1 MTRASS
7 SASLPSAAGHDG
19 VPVLPRAGRKQDK
32 DGLLPRE
39 AARPEEDFR
48 VSVRTTTL
56 ANGMTVITDAMP
68 HLESAS
74 LGVWVKAG
82 SRSESREEHG
92 ISHLLEHMA
101 FKGTETRS
109 SLQIAEAIENVG
121 GDLNAATSIEHT
133 GYFARVLKEDVGLAG
148 DILADILQNS
158 VLDDDELAREQQVIV
173 QEIGA
178 ARDNPD
184 DHVFDLFQSAA
195 FPDQPIGRTILGTI
209 ESVKSFEPESIRAYM
224 ERNYVGNHMVMAAA
238 GNVNHDELV
247 DIANERFRDLR
258 PSGAPE
264 PQKALYVGG
273 EERLVSEHEQAHIVL
288 GFEGRAYNSDGFY
301 AAQVLASI
309 LGGGM
314 SSRLFQEVREKRGLC
329 YSVYAFH
336 WAFADS
342 GIFGVAASTG
352 EEEVRELL
360 PVVVDEL
367 RKATENISDDE
378 VIRVRNQI
386 RAGLLM
392 SLESPSARAGQ
403 LARQQILWGRPIPL
417 QETVERINR
426 ITADRVKQ
434 IATQIFDTSRIS
446 LAGIGPVG
454 QLPDHEAIGAKLKH

>member
-1 MTRASS
+1 VRSTK
-7 SASLPSAAGHDG
+7 LDNGIT
-19 VPVLPRAGRKQDK
+19 VL
-32 DGLLPRE
+32 
-39 AARPEEDFR
+39 
-48 VSVRTTTL
+48 
-56 ANGMTVITDAMP
+56 TDDMP

-82 SRSESREEHG
+82 SRSERNNEHG

-101 FKGTETRS
+101 FKGTS
-109 SLQIAEAIENVG
+109 SRNALDIAEAIENVG

-133 GYFARVLKEDVGLAG
+133 GYFARVLKEDVALAA

-158 VLDDDELAREQQVIV
+158 LFDQNELDREQNVII

-195 FPDQPIGRTILGTI
+195 FPDQPIGRTILGTAD
-209 ESVKSFEPESIRAYM
+209 SVKGMGASAIRGYM
-224 ERNYVGNHMVMAAA
+224 DRNYVGDRMVVAAA
-238 GNVNHDELV
+238 GNVDHDQLV
-247 DIANERFRDLR
+247 DIANDRFHALK
-258 PSGAPE
+258 PNGAPPPE
-264 PQKALYVGG
+264 KARYVGG
-273 EERLVSEHEQAHIVL
+273 EERLISDHEQAHIVIGL
-288 GFEGRAYNSDGFY
+288 EGRAYNSDGFY

-336 WAFADS
+336 WAFEDS
-342 GIFGVAASTG
+342 GIFGIAAATG
-352 EEEVRELL
+352 EDEVGELV
-360 PVVVDEL
+360 PVVLDEL
-367 RKATENISDDE
+367 RRATETITDEE

-417 QETVERINR
+417 QETVDRINR
-426 ITADRVKQ
+426 ITADRVKEV
-434 IATQIFDTSRIS
+434 ASQIFYTDKVS
-446 LAGIGPVG
+446 LAGIGPVAK
-454 QLPDHEAIGAKLKH
+454 LPDHVAIGSRLKH

>member
-1 MTRASS
+1 
-7 SASLPSAAGHDG
+7 L
-19 VPVLPRAGRKQDK
+19 
-32 DGLLPRE
+32 
-39 AARPEEDFR
+39 
-48 VSVRTTTL
+48 SVRSTTL
-56 ANGMTVITDAMP
+56 PNGMTVLTDDMP

-82 SRSESREEHG
+82 SRSESEAEHG
-92 ISHLLEHMA
+92 ISHMLEHMA
-101 FKGTETRS
+101 FKGTTSRNARE
-109 SLQIAEAIENVG
+109 IAEAIENVG
-121 GDLNAATSIEHT
+121 GDLNAATSVEHT

-148 DILADILQNS
+148 DILSDILQNS
-158 VLDDDELAREQQVIV
+158 LFEQDELDREQGVIV

-195 FPDQPIGRTILGTI
+195 FPDQPIGRTILGTVD
-209 ESVKSFEPESIRAYM
+209 SVRSFGPDTIQAYM
-224 ERNYVGNHMVMAAA
+224 DRNYVGDRMVIAAA
-238 GNVNHDELV
+238 GNIDHDALV
-247 DIANERFRDLR
+247 EVAAGRFPHLKTT
-258 PSGAPE
+258 GAPDFA
-264 PQKALYVGG
+264 KAKYVGG
-273 EERLVSEHEQAHIVL
+273 EERLVSDHEQAHIVL

-301 AAQVLASI
+301 AAQILASI

-314 SSRLFQEVREKRGLC
+314 SSRLFQEVRENRGLC

-336 WAFADS
+336 WAFEDS

-352 EEEVRELL
+352 EEEVADLL
-360 PVVVDEL
+360 PVVLDEL
-367 RKATENISDDE
+367 RKSTENITDEE

-417 QETVERINR
+417 QETVDRINR

-434 IATQIFDTSRIS
+434 IASQLFDTDKIS
-446 LAGIGPVG
+446 LAGIGPVAR
-454 QLPDHEAIGAKLKH
+454 LPDQYAIGQRLKH

>member
-1 MTRASS
+1 
-7 SASLPSAAGHDG
+7 
-19 VPVLPRAGRKQDK
+19 
-32 DGLLPRE
+32 
-39 AARPEEDFR
+39 
-48 VSVRTTTL
+48 VSVRTTVL
-56 ANGMTVITDAMP
+56 DNGMTVLTDDMP

-74 LGVWVKAG
+74 IGIWVKAG
-82 SRSESREEHG
+82 SRSETLPEHG
-92 ISHLLEHMA
+92 ISHVLEHMA
-101 FKGTETRS
+101 FKGTPTRTAR
-109 SLQIAEAIENVG
+109 QIAEAIENVG

-148 DILADILQNS
+148 DILSDILQNS
-158 VLDDDELAREQQVIV
+158 LFDKAELDREQQVII

-209 ESVKSFEPESIRAYM
+209 DSVNDRFHMLR
-224 ERNYVGNHMVMAAA
+224 RN
-238 GNVNHDELV
+238 
-247 DIANERFRDLR
+247 
-258 PSGAPE
+258 GAPE
-264 PQKALYVGG
+264 PQRALYVGG
-273 EERLVSEHEQAHIVL
+273 EERLVSDHEQAHIVL

-352 EEEVRELL
+352 EDQVTDLL
-360 PVVVDEL
+360 PVVLDEL
-367 RKATENISDDE
+367 RKATETITDDE

-392 SLESPSARAGQ
+392 SLESPSSRAGQ
-403 LARQQILWGRPIPL
+403 LARQQILWGRVIPL
-417 QETVERINR
+417 QETVDRINR

-434 IATQIFDTSRIS
+434 VASRIFSGDRMS
-446 LAGIGPVG
+446 LAGVGPVEK
-454 QLPDHEAIGAKLKH
+454 LPDYDSISRYLKN